1 MRKLVTIRKISNI
14 FPIEGADRI
23 ECATVDGWN
32 VVIKKDEF
40 KCGDCVLYFEIDS
53 WVPTTIAP
61 FLSKKEPH
69 VFNGI
74 LGERLRT
81 VRLRGQISQGL
92 IMPVETL
99 NGKAPDKIIARPN
112 KYIGT
117 DVSEYLGV
125 IKWER
130 PEVEETY
137 KDCTGTR
144 SSVGKSPFP
153 DDIMKTDQERVQN
166 LSKVFDTDLQGLELR
181 DTFEITEKLDGTS
194 CTFCLRDNGKFDVCS
209 RNFKLHHDG
218 GNSIYGEIARRYDLK
233 NRLRAYTFFDK
244 VKSFFELN
252 SLIKPAFYNGLYN
265 LAFQGEIVGPKIQ
278 GNKYKLD
285 EIEFFVY
292 DIFDVRNQKYLTPKQ
307 VRTLCDVVGLKHVP
321 VIEKN
326 ANLCE
331 LSIETIVKLADGTTQ
346 IGGNPKQQRE
356 GLVFK
361 RNTERR
367 FSFKAISNKFLLKDE

>member
-32 VVIKKDEF
+32 VVVKKDEF
-40 KCGDCVLYFEIDS
+40 KPGDCVLYFEIDS
-53 WVPTTIAP
+53 WVPNNIAP

-74 LGERLRT
+74 PGERLRT

-92 IMPVETL
+92 IMPIEIL
-99 NGKAPDKIIARPN
+99 NEKVSNKIITHPN

-166 LSKVFDTDLQGLELR
+166 LSKVFDTDLRGLELR

-244 VKSFFELN
+244 VKSFFGLK

-285 EIEFFVY
+285 EIDFFVY
-292 DIFDVRNQKYLTPKQ
+292 DIFDVRNQNYLTPKQ
-307 VRTLCDVVGLKHVP
+307 VRGICEVVGLKHVP
-321 VIEKN
+321 VLDKH

-331 LSIETIVKLADGTTQ
+331 LSVETIVNLADGTTQ
-346 IGGNPKQQRE
+346 IGNNPKQQRE